1 MPYIAVTTSAPVSPE
16 TAETVK
22 AELGKIITIFP
33 GKTEGALMLNI
44 SGGNTMFFGGVAK
57 HCAYVDIRLFRT
69 VPKEAKEQFTEAAI
83 ALVADKIS
91 IPVADI
97 FLSIAEYPS
106 WGFKG
111 KMFHDS

>member
-16 TAETVK
+16 TAEAVK
-22 AELGKIITIFP
+22 TELGKIITTFP
-33 GKTEGALMLNI
+33 GKTEGSLMVSI
-44 SGGNTMFFGGVAK
+44 SGGNTMFFGGVKK

-83 ALVADKIS
+83 ALVAEKIG
-91 IPVADI
+91 IPTGDI

-111 KMFHDS
+111 KMFHDN